1 MRVKLGE
8 TRPPA
13 ESLDDLPDP
22 VVGHTTLLPVAS
34 AAAVTHHKHRILTA
48 TTNPLLREVFGHHD
62 FRHLGEGDGRLV
74 PALATHTPQTELRR
88 VVADVEADHLGPPQ
102 AATGHERDD
111 RPLTETGRLR
121 EQPLDRLPARDPR
134 QAGLPAGASNEI
146 ERVLVELLAAHR
158 PLAEAAEGRDVLIP
172 SDTGSHRFTRYD
184 KPGSVPSS
192 SSLTL
197 SQGGY
202 EEVEPITSRGYV
214 IQ

>member
-1 MRVKLGE
+1 MRVKVGE

-158 PLAEAAEGRDVLIP
+158 PLAEAAEGRDV
-172 SDTGSHRFTRYD
+172 
-184 KPGSVPSS
+184 
-192 SSLTL
+192 
-197 SQGGY
+197 
-202 EEVEPITSRGYV
+202 
-214 IQ
+214 